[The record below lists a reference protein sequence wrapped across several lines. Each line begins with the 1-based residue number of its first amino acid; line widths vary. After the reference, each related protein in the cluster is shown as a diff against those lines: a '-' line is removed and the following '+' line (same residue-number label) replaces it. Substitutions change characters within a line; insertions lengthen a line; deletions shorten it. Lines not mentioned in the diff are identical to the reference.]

1 MKLATS
7 FKFFIITVGASLFLI
22 GCSDPQK
29 QAQKIL
35 EEKGYEAINRDLL
48 VAAGAGDSKSL
59 IHFQDAGLAIDS
71 VDGKG
76 NTALIKAASAGQLET
91 VERILGMGADPRHR
105 NQDGRDALLT
115 ASAKGYEDV
124 ARMLLSRGADAST
137 KDKESWSALSIA
149 AYNGHTEVVSL
160 LSSRAT
166 PDELDDALLV
176 ASFSGDP
183 KVISKLLGLGA
194 NINARSPEGKT
205 PLMIS
210 AGGGKTEAVR
220 TLLQNYAN
228 PYAENNDGKTAANL
242 AELAG
247 HEDVKV
253 LILSPNDWGTSPESA
268 EVAEE
273 RLAAREALVAGVAVE
288 ETLDSTELAEAAPDA
303 TEPSQPRQAGQLHA
317 GTANASVTTPAVASP
332 SDRKQTV
339 VKKVRE
345 EAKSKP
351 VAALN
356 GSTIHS
362 TTPKV
367 APVKSMILASYH
379 EEPLPIAVEKVDGNR
394 AQIRRLDQ
402 EKDAVEVTPGAVI
415 PGTPYE
421 VKEVTRKFVSSKEGK
436 GRIVDVSRVI
446 VENKESGATHLLV
459 QDVYGQPSDTY
470 AILTSAN
477 SSYRYVVKR
486 GDVFRTS
493 QPDLGVKDYQVFDIR
508 ASGVVVK
515 DLATG
520 EVVTIARDGVV
531 EP

>member
-1 MKLATS
+1 MKLTTP
-7 FKFFIITVGASLFLI
+7 FKFFTLTVGASLFLI

-35 EEKGYEAINRDLL
+35 EEKGYEAITRDML
-48 VAAGAGDSKSL
+48 VAAGAGDSESL
-59 IHFQDAGLAIDS
+59 IHFIDAGLAIDS
-71 VDGKG
+71 VDGKD
-76 NTALIKAASAGQLET
+76 NTALIKAASGGQLET
-91 VERILGMGADPRHR
+91 VERILGMGADPRHV

-115 ASAKGYEDV
+115 ASAKGYEEV

-137 KDKESWSALSIA
+137 KDKEGWSALSIS
-149 AYNGHTEVVSL
+149 AYNGHTDVVSL

-176 ASFSGDP
+176 ASFSGDA

-210 AGGGKTEAVR
+210 ADGGKADAVR
-220 TLLQNYAN
+220 TLLQNRAN
-228 PYAENNDGKTAANL
+228 PYAEDNDGKTAANL

-247 HEDVKV
+247 HEEVKN
-253 LILSPNDWGTSPESA
+253 LILSPNAWGSSPES
-268 EVAEE
+268 EEIAEE

-288 ETLDSTELAEAAPDA
+288 ETLDTAMTEKTFPGESGTAQSEQMGQINAE
-303 TEPSQPRQAGQLHA
+303 
-317 GTANASVTTPAVASP
+317 TANASVTTLASATP
-332 SDRKQTV
+332 SERKQTV
-339 VKKVRE
+339 VKRVRE
-345 EAKSKP
+345 EARSKP

-394 AQIRRLDQ
+394 AEIRRLDQ
-402 EKDAVEVTPGAVI
+402 EKESVEVAPGAVI

-421 VKEVTRKFVSSKEGK
+421 VKEVTRKFVSSKEGQ
-436 GRIVDVSRVI
+436 GRMVDVSRVM
-446 VENKESGATHLLV
+446 VENRESGATHLLV
-459 QDVYGQPSDTY
+459 QDVSGQPSDTY
-470 AILTSAN
+470 AILTSPN
-477 SSYRYVVKR
+477 SNYRYVVKR

-493 QPDLGVKDYQVFDIR
+493 QPDLGVKDYQVLDIR

-515 DLATG
+515 DLATD